1 MMSDAYRKEMNKFD
15 AERALIA
22 WDGLV
27 TKQQATL
34 ENLRVPAMF
43 VTDVKTDREVRLLK
57 RSAIVPTI

>member
-27 TKQQATL
+27 TKQQAAL